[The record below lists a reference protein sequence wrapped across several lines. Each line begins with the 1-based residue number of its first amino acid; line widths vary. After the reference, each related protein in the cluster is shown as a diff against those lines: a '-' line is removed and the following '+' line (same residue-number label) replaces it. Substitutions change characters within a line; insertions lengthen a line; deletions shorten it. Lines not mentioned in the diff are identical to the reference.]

1 MRVNKRGSII
11 SVLADDDI
19 LVTRLQDI
27 FLLPRIITWLQAQWP
42 SPHPLWPDLPPT
54 GTSPPSH
61 SLTPGEKGFHF
72 LILKFYIIF
81 LPFCTSGKTESLWI
95 CFLEWLQ
102 PPQSRLWFLCEALL
116 TLGFVMSFL
125 FHTQV
130 SYVQLVSIGQ
140 LVSNVQLV
148 PNIHVLLQL
157 QPGSPQT
164 SLSLDFLVPSHSEH
178 PKNMF
183 FCQICRHGL
192 LGVNV
197 IEALKFKHL
206 PLFQH
211 QATVVAFSGTFHA
224 SDSAEMISP
233 LNHKRLS

>member
-1 MRVNKRGSII
+1 MIYW
-11 SVLADDDI
+11 
-19 LVTRLQDI
+19 LQDCKTSSSCQE
-27 FLLPRIITWLQAQWP
+27 LLPDCKLSGRV
-42 SPHPLWPDLPPT
+42 
-54 GTSPPSH
+54 
-61 SLTPGEKGFHF
+61 LTPCDQICPKQATYLPLTAWHLEEKDF
-72 LILKFYIIF
+72 LILMFFISF

-178 PKNMF
+178 PENILAVMD
-183 FCQICRHGL
+183 CLR
-192 LGVNV
+192 
-197 IEALKFKHL
+197 
-206 PLFQH
+206 
-211 QATVVAFSGTFHA
+211 
-224 SDSAEMISP
+224 
-233 LNHKRLS
+233 